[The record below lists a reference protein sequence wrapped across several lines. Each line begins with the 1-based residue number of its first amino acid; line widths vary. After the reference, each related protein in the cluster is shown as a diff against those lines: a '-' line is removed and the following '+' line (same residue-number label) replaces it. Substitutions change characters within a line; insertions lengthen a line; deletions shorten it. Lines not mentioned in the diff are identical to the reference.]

1 MRRLDLMVATHQSR
15 DHQGGLREVLEK
27 IPTSLLL
34 ENSDGTKDRDF
45 RRLLTEADAGGV
57 RRIPAHAGQHLR
69 VGRLD
74 IELLSPAPLPPGAPR
89 PEDPNPRGVAAIVSS
104 GDFDLWLSAD
114 AESDAILPLP
124 LRPVEAMKVS
134 HHGSADPGLPEVL
147 ERLRPSVAAIE
158 VGAGNSYGHP
168 TPATLRALH
177 AAIPHVYRTDRD
189 GTVTLTVRDG
199 HIAIET
205 ER

>member
-1 MRRLDLMVATHQSR
+1 MARGTATSDACSPRRTVAGSAAFP
-15 DHQGGLREVLEK
+15 
-27 IPTSLLL
+27 PTPASICG
-34 ENSDGTKDRDF
+34 SAGSISSCSP
-45 RRLLTEADAGGV
+45 RR
-57 RRIPAHAGQHLR
+57 RC
-69 VGRLD
+69 
-74 IELLSPAPLPPGAPR
+74 PPGAPR

-177 AAIPHVYRTDRD
+177 AAVPHVYRTDRD